1 MGLGPEWQQKP
12 VDNLLQ
18 EDELKVEKQYQ
29 HNQIND

>member
-1 MGLGPEWQQKP
+1 MGLGPEWQQKL